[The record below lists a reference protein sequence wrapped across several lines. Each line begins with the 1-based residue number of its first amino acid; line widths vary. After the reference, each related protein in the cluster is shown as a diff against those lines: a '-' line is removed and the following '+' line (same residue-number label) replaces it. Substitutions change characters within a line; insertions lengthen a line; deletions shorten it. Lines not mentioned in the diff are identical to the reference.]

1 MTANSMLALL
11 KRLLKTTAKPA
22 VKPAHNLAHA
32 EYLRL
37 YNIAYSEPSRFPRS
51 ALLVRYSIR

>member
-1 MTANSMLALL
+1 MLTLL

-22 VKPAHNLAHA
+22 VKPAHSPAHA

-37 YNIAYSEPSRFPRS
+37 YNIAYSEPLRFPRS